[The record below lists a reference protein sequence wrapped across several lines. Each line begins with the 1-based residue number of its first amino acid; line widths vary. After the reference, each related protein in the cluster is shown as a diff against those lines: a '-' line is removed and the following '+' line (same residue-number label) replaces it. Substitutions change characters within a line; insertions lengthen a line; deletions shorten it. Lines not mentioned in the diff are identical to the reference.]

1 MRKLI
6 AGPLFLL
13 VLFTTACVPT
23 KDLIY
28 LQTTKPADTA
38 AVLHPI
44 VAKPYRLQ
52 VNDIIS
58 VVIKAND
65 PKLVELF
72 RAAEQSTQ
80 FTKTEQSLYFDGYTV
95 NDHGAIRIP
104 ILGELTVLGYTLDEV
119 RLKIENQLLADYFT
133 KEANVFVSVKL
144 AGLHY
149 TVNGEVVIPGSKVE
163 YKEKLTILEAL
174 ANAGDITMTGN
185 RKAVSILRQLPQ
197 GSELREIDLT
207 NINAIESPYF
217 YVQPND
223 YIYVKPL
230 KQKSWG
236 TGKTGLES
244 LSTVLTLLTL
254 ITTTFILLK

>member
-1 MRKLI
+1 MRKFIYGSLVLL
-6 AGPLFLL
+6 GLFL
-13 VLFTTACVPT
+13 TSCVPT

-28 LQTTKPADTA
+28 LQTTQPSDTT
-38 AVLHPI
+38 AVLHP
-44 VAKPYRLQ
+44 VVTKPYRLQ

-58 VVIKAND
+58 ITIKAND
-65 PKLVELF
+65 PKLVEVF
-72 RAAEQSTQ
+72 KATEQSAQ
-80 FTKTEQSLYFDGYTV
+80 LNKTEQSLYFDGYTV
-95 NDHGAIRIP
+95 NEHGNIRMP
-104 ILGELTVLGYTLDEV
+104 ILGEVLVLGYTLDEV
-119 RLKIENQLLADYFT
+119 RLKIENQLLAEYFT

-149 TVNGEVVIPGSKVE
+149 TVNGEVVLPGSKVE

-174 ANAGDITMTGN
+174 ANSGDITMTGN
-185 RKAVSILRQLPQ
+185 RKAVSVLRQFPQ
-197 GSELREIDLT
+197 GSELHELDLT
-207 NINAIESPYF
+207 SIKAIQSPYF
-217 YVQPND
+217 YIQPND

>member
-1 MRKLI
+1 MRKLLYSSVF
-6 AGPLFLL
+6 LFGLL
-13 VLFTTACVPT
+13 TTACVPS

-28 LQTTKPADTA
+28 LQTTNPADTA
-38 AVLHPI
+38 TVLHPI
-44 VAKPYRLQ
+44 VTKPYRLQ
-52 VNDIIS
+52 VNDIVN

-65 PKLVELF
+65 SKLVEIF
-72 RAAEQSTQ
+72 KATDQAAQV
-80 FTKTEQSLYFDGYTV
+80 TKTEQSLYFDGYTV
-95 NDHGAIRIP
+95 NEHGAIRMP
-104 ILGELTVLGYTLDEV
+104 VLGELVVIGFTLDEV

-133 KEANVFVSVKL
+133 KEANIFVSVKL

-149 TVNGEVVIPGSKVE
+149 TVNGEVVAPGSKIE
-163 YKEKLTILEAL
+163 YKEKLTLLEAL

-185 RKAVSILRQLPQ
+185 RKAVSVLRQLPQ
-197 GSELREIDLT
+197 GSELHEIDLT
-207 NINAIESPYF
+207 DIKAIQSPYF

-244 LSTVLTLLTL
+244 ISTVLTLLTL